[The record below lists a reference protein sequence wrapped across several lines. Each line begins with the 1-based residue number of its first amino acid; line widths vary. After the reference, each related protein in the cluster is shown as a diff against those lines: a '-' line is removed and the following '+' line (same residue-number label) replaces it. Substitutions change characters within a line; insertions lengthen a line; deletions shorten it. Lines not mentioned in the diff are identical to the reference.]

1 VKNNAKP
8 LERPRLA
15 RGVRYRWDEVRS
27 QHQLLYPEG
36 LLVLNESGAA
46 IVRLCDGRALE
57 EIKQALA
64 KSFPQ
69 AELAADIDLTDEVE
83 EFLARLIKRGL
94 IRHDNNA

>member
-8 LERPRLA
+8 LQRPRLA

-46 IVRLCDGRALE
+46 IVKLCDGRALE
-57 EIKQALA
+57 EIKQSLTM
-64 KSFPQ
+64 SFPQ
-69 AELAADIDLTDEVE
+69 AELTEDPKFTEDVE
-83 EFLARLIKRGL
+83 EFLGRLMQRGL
-94 IRHDNNA
+94 VCHDDNA